1 MEREKII
8 RAVFVAVVALTMIGT
23 IWYSYSFASRPDLND
38 YIGDEVW
45 YVPASRNILHRL
57 GVDVFYIHNGSYG
70 VNVVFSNT
78 SAKIKISP

>member
-1 MEREKII
+1 M
-8 RAVFVAVVALTMIGT
+8 FVAVVALTMIGT